1 LLIAG
6 LVGHLSESHGED
18 KSALYENYLAD
29 AFTGIADYSLLKV
42 DPTNLGY
49 IYAVEDNDDLL
60 AGYVT
65 ITTGQGYGGLL
76 TVVLNWSLDG
86 EIQSIS
92 IPQNSDDKAWWDQLI
107 TGDFFDQYIGRKFDD
122 ALVLGADINAISGST
137 ISCNGVALGVHAGR
151 ALVAEQLAKPYP
163 IPEEKIK
170 FGLSEALLIGGLCT
184 VVLFRMLSVLARFRW
199 VRYVT
204 LFFGLGVLGIWL
216 ARPLS
221 LTNFAV
227 WIMGSPPHLNTNLF
241 LYILVI
247 GVVLLALI
255 FGKNFYC
262 YWLCPYSAVQEIAYK
277 LGQVGLRPS
286 AKWHKRLRNVR
297 YFILWFALFFTILL
311 GSVSITVFEPWGT
324 LFSMKGSFDQWV
336 LLGISVA
343 SGFFIYNAWC
353 FYVCPVGAFMDI
365 VLIVRRKGRDLW
377 NTIGIPLIKRQV
389 QVSRYDSDYCRVVNH
404 LKNQVDIEG
413 GVFGDVSIG
422 NEEAS
427 LHESWVKN
435 ICHSTGIQAHLPL
448 WNINR
453 EDILKMLI
461 YYGFE
466 VLMIVTDDSKLG
478 KEWLGK
484 KLDLDVLAE
493 LKNRFEKS
501 EDGRV
506 GYYHTLV
513 VDGPIFQKRLNL
525 EKVSAVFR
533 RDEWGSNWYLD
544 IEDYSLVSKYQ

>member
-1 LLIAG
+1 MNNPGPVSRIQSSEAHACFDRRGELFKAENHSSLNLNSYKQPGNCPDVYWQPNVINQKVFVSWSGGKDCCLSYYLAMLAG
-6 LVGHLSESHGED
+6 LNICCL
-18 KSALYENYLAD
+18 
-29 AFTGIADYSLLKV
+29 
-42 DPTNLGY
+42 
-49 IYAVEDNDDLL
+49 
-60 AGYVT
+60 
-65 ITTGQGYGGLL
+65 
-76 TVVLNWSLDG
+76 
-86 EIQSIS
+86 
-92 IPQNSDDKAWWDQLI
+92 
-107 TGDFFDQYIGRKFDD
+107 
-122 ALVLGADINAISGST
+122 
-137 ISCNGVALGVHAGR
+137 
-151 ALVAEQLAKPYP
+151 
-163 IPEEKIK
+163 
-170 FGLSEALLIGGLCT
+170 
-184 VVLFRMLSVLARFRW
+184 LSVLDH
-199 VRYVT
+199 T
-204 LFFGLGVLGIWL
+204 G
-216 ARPLS
+216 
-221 LTNFAV
+221 
-227 WIMGSPPHLNTNLF
+227 
-241 LYILVI
+241 
-247 GVVLLALI
+247 
-255 FGKNFYC
+255 
-262 YWLCPYSAVQEIAYK
+262 K
-277 LGQVGLRPS
+277 LGAHSLSP
-286 AKWHKRLRNVR
+286 H
-297 YFILWFALFFTILL
+297 ILDAQA
-311 GSVSITVFEPWGT
+311 E
-324 LFSMKGSFDQWV
+324 
-336 LLGISVA
+336 A
-343 SGFFIYNAWC
+343 
-353 FYVCPVGAFMDI
+353 
-365 VLIVRRKGRDLW
+365 
-377 NTIGIPLIKRQV
+377 IGIPLIKRQV

-513 VDGPIFQKRLNL
+513 VDGPIFQKRLNF